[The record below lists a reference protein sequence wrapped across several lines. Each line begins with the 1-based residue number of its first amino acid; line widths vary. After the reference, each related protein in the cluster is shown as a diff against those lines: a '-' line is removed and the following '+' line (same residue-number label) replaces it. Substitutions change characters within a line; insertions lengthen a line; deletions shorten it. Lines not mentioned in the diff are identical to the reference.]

1 MPQPATSN
9 TQTLADGLVALS
21 AACARN
27 TPIEVVRRGRGDQE
41 PSAKGRLLEL
51 RKDALVIE
59 KVRVIG
65 RTARFPPGSVIDCY
79 FTYGGA
85 LLQFRSRIV
94 DAGQTVQLNDHVM
107 LPAMSVAMPEQIE
120 SGQRRQM
127 FRVSLGTLDAP
138 PKVEVWYERDI
149 FAQHERLLAQQNEP
163 APSPPAKDA
172 PAATQSPPAEPPA
185 PITRLTA
192 LDTLKPSVT
201 GTVADGS
208 DTGVGLMLPGAKY
221 TRFRIFDR
229 LWVRIALPGDDNP
242 IVFPVEIRH
251 ARDIPDRGAR
261 VGVMFIEDEKLLP
274 GYISKVRRMV
284 AYLNDVQRD
293 RRKKQENRTTRNTE

>member
-1 MPQPATSN
+1 MPQPATPK
-9 TQTLADGLVALS
+9 TQSLADGLVALA

-51 RKDALVIE
+51 RKDALIIE

-65 RTARFPPGSVIDCY
+65 RAARFPPGSVIDCY

-85 LLQFRSRIV
+85 LLQFRSTII
-94 DAGQTVQLNDHVM
+94 DAGRAVQLNDHVT
-107 LPAMSVAMPEQIE
+107 LPAMSVALPELIE
-120 SGQRRQM
+120 SGQRRQV
-127 FRVSLGTLDAP
+127 FRISLGTLDAQ
-138 PKVEVWYERDI
+138 PKVQVWYERDV
-149 FAQHERLLAQQNEP
+149 FAQHERLLARHSEP
-163 APSPPAKDA
+163 APIPPASDA
-172 PAATQSPPAEPPA
+172 TNTLKPPPPEPPA
-185 PITRLTA
+185 PITRLAA

-201 GTVADGS
+201 GIIADGS
-208 DTGVGLMLPGAKY
+208 DTGAGLMLPGAKY
-221 TRFRIFDR
+221 TRFRIFER
-229 LWVRIALPGDDNP
+229 LWVRITLPQDENT
-242 IVFPVEIRH
+242 IVFPAEVRH

-284 AYLNDVQRD
+284 AYLNDVQRL
-293 RRKKQENRTTRNTE
+293 RRK

>member
-1 MPQPATSN
+1 MPQPATPK
-9 TQTLADGLVALS
+9 TQSLADGLVALA

-27 TPIEVVRRGRGDQE
+27 TPIEVVRRGRGEQE

-51 RKDALVIE
+51 RKDALIIE

-65 RTARFPPGSVIDCY
+65 RAARFPPGSVIDCY

-85 LLQFRSRIV
+85 LLQFRSTII
-94 DAGQTVQLNDHVM
+94 DAGRAVQLNDHVT
-107 LPAMSVAMPEQIE
+107 LPAMSVALPERIE
-120 SGQRRQM
+120 SGQRRQV
-127 FRVSLGTLDAP
+127 FRISLGTLDAQ
-138 PKVEVWYERDI
+138 PKVEVWYERDL
-149 FAQHERLLAQQNEP
+149 FAQYERLLARQNEP

-172 PAATQSPPAEPPA
+172 ASAPQSPPTEPPA

-192 LDTLKPSVT
+192 LDTLKPSAT
-201 GTVADGS
+201 GIVADGS
-208 DTGVGLMLPGAKY
+208 DTGAGLMLPGAKY
-221 TRFRIFDR
+221 TRFKVFER
-229 LWVRIALPGDDNP
+229 LWVRITLPQDENP
-242 IVFPVEIRH
+242 IVFPAEVRH

-284 AYLNDVQRD
+284 AYLNDVQRL
-293 RRKKQENRTTRNTE
+293 RRK